1 MGDRRPGARI
11 NVSGFLSEHAT
22 ALAKNSKQ
30 AVNSAIYGEYHRFD
44 LEKLLRFPYDQ
55 LQMADRH
62 NLMIKHRDLMKKIGL
77 PLAISILAIS
87 CTNGENAQANGGATT
102 EAQALADISPVD
114 RKPFETTAIAS
125 FDEPW
130 AMTFLPDGRMLVSEK
145 AGKLQLV
152 DAKGQKTE
160 ISGVPEVDY
169 GGQGGFGD
177 IVLAPD
183 FATSNMVYLSW
194 VEAGEKDT
202 RGAVVGRARLELKG
216 QKPALKNLE
225 TIWTQNPKVAGR
237 GHFSHRI
244 AFSPDGEYLF
254 IGSGERQKF
263 DPAQDMTMNLG
274 KIVRLYPDGTVPK
287 DNPFI
292 DKDGALPEIW
302 SLGHRNILGLA
313 FDSKGRLWNQEMG
326 PRDGDELNLVQRG
339 ANYGYP
345 IVSEGNH
352 YDGKKIPNHD
362 TRPEFEAP
370 KVAWVPTIAPS
381 GLIFYSGDLFPAWKG
396 SAFVGGLASQA
407 LIRVSFDGD
416 SAKEAGRF
424 LMGNRIRE
432 VEQGP
437 DGAIYVL
444 EDGENGRMLRLTP
457 TK

>member
-1 MGDRRPGARI
+1 MKNIGLSLSVAVLVAACTNGDDAQATG
-11 NVSGFLSEHAT
+11 NTSSE
-22 ALAKNSKQ
+22 KQ
-30 AVNSAIYGEYHRFD
+30 AVS
-44 LEKLLRFPYDQ
+44 
-55 LQMADRH
+55 
-62 NLMIKHRDLMKKIGL
+62 
-77 PLAISILAIS
+77 
-87 CTNGENAQANGGATT
+87 
-102 EAQALADISPVD
+102 DISPVD
-114 RKPFETTAIAS
+114 RKPFHVTEIAG

-160 ISGVPEVDY
+160 IGGVPEVDY

-183 FATSNMVYLSW
+183 FATSNRVYLSW
-194 VEAGEKDT
+194 VEAGDKDT

-216 QKPALKNLE
+216 QKPALKNLQ
-225 TIWTQNPKVAGR
+225 TVWKQNPKVEGR

-263 DPAQDMTMNLG
+263 DPAQDMAANLG
-274 KIVRLYPDGTVPK
+274 KIVRLYPDGTIPK
-287 DNPFI
+287 DNPFV

-326 PRDGDELNLVQRG
+326 PKAGDELNLVQRG
-339 ANYGYP
+339 TNYGYP
-345 IVSEGNH
+345 IVSEGDH

-362 TRPEFEAP
+362 TRPEFAAP

-396 SAFVGGLASQA
+396 SAFMGGLASQA

-416 SAKEAGRF
+416 TAKEAERF
-424 LMGNRIRE
+424 LMDNRIRE

-444 EDGENGRMLRLTP
+444 EDGEGGRLLKLTP

>member
-1 MGDRRPGARI
+1 MKNIGI
-11 NVSGFLSEHAT
+11 SLS
-22 ALAKNSKQ
+22 
-30 AVNSAIYGEYHRFD
+30 VAI
-44 LEKLLRFPYDQ
+44 L
-55 LQMADRH
+55 MA
-62 NLMIKHRDLMKKIGL
+62 
-77 PLAISILAIS
+77 S
-87 CTNGENAQANGGATT
+87 CTNGENAQATAGASN
-102 EAQALADISPVD
+102 EAQELSDISPID
-114 RKPFETTAIAS
+114 RKPFETAEIAS

-160 ISGVPEVDY
+160 VSGVPKVDY

-183 FATSNMVYLSW
+183 FVTSNMVYLSW
-194 VEAGEKDT
+194 VEAGDKET
-202 RGAVVGRARLELKG
+202 RGAVVGHAKLDLAG
-216 QKPALKNLE
+216 QKPSLKNLK
-225 TIWTQNPKVAGR
+225 TIWTQNPKVTGK
-237 GHFSHRI
+237 GHYSHRI
-244 AFSPDGEYLF
+244 AFSPDGQYLF

-263 DPAQDMTMNLG
+263 DPAQNMAANLG
-274 KIVRLYPDGTVPK
+274 KIVRLYPDGTVPN
-287 DNPFI
+287 DNPFV
-292 DKDGALPEIW
+292 DKKGALPEIW

-345 IVSEGNH
+345 IVSEGDH

-370 KVAWVPTIAPS
+370 KVAWIPTIAPS
-381 GLIFYSGDLFPAWKG
+381 GLIFYSGDLFRAWKG

-407 LIRVSFDGD
+407 LIRISFDGD
-416 SAKEAGRF
+416 SAKEAERF

-444 EDGENGRMLRLTP
+444 EDGEGGRMLRLTP

>member
-1 MGDRRPGARI
+1 MVKHG
-11 NVSGFLSEHAT
+11 
-22 ALAKNSKQ
+22 
-30 AVNSAIYGEYHRFD
+30 
-44 LEKLLRFPYDQ
+44 
-55 LQMADRH
+55 
-62 NLMIKHRDLMKKIGL
+62 NLMKNIGL
-77 PLAISILAIS
+77 SLSVAILTVACSQ
-87 CTNGENAQANGGATT
+87 GDDAQATGSTSEEVQT
-102 EAQALADISPVD
+102 LTDISPVD
-114 RKPFETTAIAS
+114 RKPFDVTEIAD

-130 AMTFLPDGRMLVSEK
+130 AMTFLPDGRILVSEK

-194 VEAGEKDT
+194 VEAGDEDT
-202 RGAVVGRARLELKG
+202 RGAVVGRAKLVLAG
-216 QKPALKNLE
+216 QKPALKNLK
-225 TIWTQNPKVAGR
+225 TIWTQNPKVSGR

-263 DPAQDMTMNLG
+263 DPAQDMTANLG
-274 KIVRLYPDGTVPK
+274 KIIRIYPDGTIPK
-287 DNPFI
+287 DNPFV
-292 DKDGALPEIW
+292 DQEGALPEIW

-313 FDSKGRLWNQEMG
+313 FDKEGRLWNQEMG
-326 PRDGDELNLVQRG
+326 PKAGDELNLVQRG

-345 IVSEGNH
+345 IVSEGDH

-362 TRPEFEAP
+362 TRPEFKAP
-370 KVAWVPTIAPS
+370 KTFWVPTIAPS
-381 GLIFYSGDLFPAWKG
+381 GLIFYSGELFPAWQG
-396 SAFVGGLASQA
+396 SAFIGGLASKA
-407 LIRVSFDGD
+407 LIRVSFEGD
-416 SAKEAGRF
+416 SAKEADRF
-424 LMGNRIRE
+424 LMGARIRE

-444 EDGENGRMLRLTP
+444 EDGEGGRLLKLTP
-457 TK
+457 TG

>member
-1 MGDRRPGARI
+1 M
-11 NVSGFLSEHAT
+11 
-22 ALAKNSKQ
+22 KN
-30 AVNSAIYGEYHRFD
+30 
-44 LEKLLRFPYDQ
+44 
-55 LQMADRH
+55 
-62 NLMIKHRDLMKKIGL
+62 IGL
-77 PLAISILAIS
+77 SLSVAILMVG
-87 CTNGENAQANGGATT
+87 CTNGEDAQTT
-102 EAQALADISPVD
+102 GSTSKETQALADISPID
-114 RKPFETTAIAS
+114 RKPFETAEIAS

-152 DAKGQKTE
+152 DAKGQKIE
-160 ISGVPEVDY
+160 ISGVPKVDY

-194 VEAGEKDT
+194 VEAGDKDT
-202 RGAVVGRARLELKG
+202 RGAVVGRAKLVLAGKN
-216 QKPALKNLE
+216 PTLKNIE
-225 TIWTQNPKVAGR
+225 TIWTQNPKVTGR
-237 GHFSHRI
+237 GHYSHRI
-244 AFSPDGEYLF
+244 AFSPDGQYLF

-263 DPAQDMTMNLG
+263 DPAQDMAANLG
-274 KIVRLYPDGTVPK
+274 KIIRLYPDGSVPK
-287 DNPFI
+287 DNPFV
-292 DKDGALPEIW
+292 DKEGALPEIW

-345 IVSEGNH
+345 IVSEGDH
-352 YDGKKIPNHD
+352 YDGRKIPNHD

-381 GLIFYSGDLFPAWKG
+381 GLIFYSGNQFPAWQG

-407 LIRVSFDGD
+407 LIRISFDGD
-416 SAKEAGRF
+416 SAKEAERF

-437 DGAIYVL
+437 DGAIYIL
-444 EDGENGRMLRLTP
+444 EDGEGGRMLKLTP

>member
-1 MGDRRPGARI
+1 MPPYILVKVGGINLMVIHGNLMKNIGLSLSVGILMAACTSGGDAQATGNI
-11 NVSGFLSEHAT
+11 SEE
-22 ALAKNSKQ
+22 KQ
-30 AVNSAIYGEYHRFD
+30 AMS
-44 LEKLLRFPYDQ
+44 
-55 LQMADRH
+55 
-62 NLMIKHRDLMKKIGL
+62 
-77 PLAISILAIS
+77 
-87 CTNGENAQANGGATT
+87 
-102 EAQALADISPVD
+102 DISPVD

-152 DAKGQKTE
+152 DGKGEKTE
-160 ISGVPEVDY
+160 ISGVPKVDY

-194 VEAGEKDT
+194 VAAGDKDT
-202 RGAVVGRARLELKG
+202 RGAVVGRAKLSLAGE
-216 QKPALKNLE
+216 KPALNNLE
-225 TIWTQNPKVAGR
+225 TVWTQNPKVKGR

-244 AFSPDGEYLF
+244 VFSPDGEYLF
-254 IGSGERQKF
+254 IASGERQKF
-263 DPAQDMTMNLG
+263 DPAQDMATNLG
-274 KIVRLYPDGTVPK
+274 KIIRLYPDGSVPK
-287 DNPFI
+287 DNPFV

-302 SLGHRNILGLA
+302 SLGHRNILGVA

-326 PRDGDELNLVQRG
+326 PKAGDELNLVQRG
-339 ANYGYP
+339 ANFGYP
-345 IVSEGNH
+345 IVSEGDH

-362 TRPEFEAP
+362 THPEFEAP

-381 GLIFYSGDLFPAWKG
+381 GLIFYSGELFPAWKG
-396 SAFVGGLASQA
+396 SAFLGGLASEA

-416 SAKEAGRF
+416 TAKEAERF

-444 EDGENGRMLRLTP
+444 EDGKGGRMLKLTP

>member
-1 MGDRRPGARI
+1 
-11 NVSGFLSEHAT
+11 
-22 ALAKNSKQ
+22 
-30 AVNSAIYGEYHRFD
+30 
-44 LEKLLRFPYDQ
+44 
-55 LQMADRH
+55 
-62 NLMIKHRDLMKKIGL
+62 
-77 PLAISILAIS
+77 
-87 CTNGENAQANGGATT
+87 
-102 EAQALADISPVD
+102 
-114 RKPFETTAIAS
+114 
-125 FDEPW
+125 
-130 AMTFLPDGRMLVSEK
+130 MTFLPDGRMLVSEK

-160 ISGVPEVDY
+160 IGGVPEVDY

-194 VEAGEKDT
+194 AEAGEKDT

-216 QKPALKNLE
+216 PKPALRNFE
-225 TIWTQNPKVAGR
+225 TIWTQNPKVTGN

-254 IGSGERQKF
+254 IGSGDRQKF
-263 DPAQDMTMNLG
+263 DPAQNMAMNLG

-292 DKDGALPEIW
+292 DKEGALPEIW

-362 TRPEFEAP
+362 THPEFEAP
-370 KVAWVPTIAPS
+370 KVAWVPTIAPG
-381 GLIFYSGDLFPAWKG
+381 GLIFYSGDMFPAWKG
-396 SAFVGGLASQA
+396 SAFIGGLASQA

-416 SAKEAGRF
+416 SAKEAERF
-424 LMGNRIRE
+424 LMGKRIRE

-444 EDGENGRMLRLTP
+444 EDGEGGRMLRLTP

>member
-1 MGDRRPGARI
+1 
-11 NVSGFLSEHAT
+11 
-22 ALAKNSKQ
+22 
-30 AVNSAIYGEYHRFD
+30 
-44 LEKLLRFPYDQ
+44 
-55 LQMADRH
+55 
-62 NLMIKHRDLMKKIGL
+62 MIKNGNVMKNIGL
-77 PLAISILAIS
+77 SLSVAVLVAA
-87 CTNGENAQANGGATT
+87 CTNGDDAQANGNTSA
-102 EAQALADISPVD
+102 EKQAMSDISPVD
-114 RKPFETTAIAS
+114 RKPFHATEIAG

-160 ISGVPEVDY
+160 IGGVPEVDY

-194 VEAGEKDT
+194 VEAGDKDT

-216 QKPALKNLE
+216 QKPALKNLQ
-225 TIWTQNPKVAGR
+225 TIWKQNPKVEGR

-263 DPAQDMTMNLG
+263 DPAQDMAANLG
-274 KIVRLYPDGTVPK
+274 KIVRLYPDGTIPK
-287 DNPFI
+287 DNPFV

-326 PRDGDELNLVQRG
+326 PKAGDELNLVQRG
-339 ANYGYP
+339 TNYGYP
-345 IVSEGNH
+345 IVSEGDH

-362 TRPEFEAP
+362 TRPEFAAP

-396 SAFVGGLASQA
+396 SAFMGGLASQA

-416 SAKEAGRF
+416 TAKEAERF
-424 LMGNRIRE
+424 LMDNRIRE

-444 EDGENGRMLRLTP
+444 EDGEGGRLLKLTP